1 MPQVILK
8 VSRWLSQGSE
18 GASTDFVEIPVTTSE
33 GESITGVVNRLAAE
47 NRDIPKA
54 IFDEG
59 TRAIQ
64 ANVLVMVN
72 GRIVNPHQRPEI
84 ALNEGDEVTFL
95 PMHDGG

>member
-18 GASTDFVEIPVTTSE
+18 GNSTDFIEVPVAASE
-33 GESITGVVNRLAAE
+33 GESITGIVRRLAAE
-47 NRDIPKA
+47 NSPFPKA
-54 IFDEG
+54 IFDER
-59 TRAIQ
+59 TREIQ
-64 ANVLVMVN
+64 ANVIVMLN

-84 ALNEGDEVTFL
+84 ALKEGDEVTFL

>member
-18 GASTDFVEIPVTTSE
+18 GASTAFVEIPVATSE
-33 GESITGVVNRLAAE
+33 GESITGVVRRLAAE
-47 NRDIPKA
+47 THAIPKV
-54 IFDEG
+54 IFDEK
-59 TRAIQ
+59 TRGIQ
-64 ANVLVMVN
+64 ANVVVMLN
-72 GRIVNPHQRPEI
+72 GRIVNPHQRPEL